1 MYFRQST
8 VIESGN
14 VLSIPIDV
22 NCTKIQFLEHVQIH
36 TTIDT
41 DERGRL
47 ELVLQSPEGNKI
59 CDPLS
64 LRKMYCTP
72 MYKA

>member
-1 MYFRQST
+1 MYFRQPS
-8 VIESGN
+8 VIKSGN
-14 VLSIPIDV
+14 VLTLPVDV

-36 TTIDT
+36 ATIDT

-59 CDPLS
+59 HIEL
-64 LRKMYCTP
+64 T
-72 MYKA
+72 